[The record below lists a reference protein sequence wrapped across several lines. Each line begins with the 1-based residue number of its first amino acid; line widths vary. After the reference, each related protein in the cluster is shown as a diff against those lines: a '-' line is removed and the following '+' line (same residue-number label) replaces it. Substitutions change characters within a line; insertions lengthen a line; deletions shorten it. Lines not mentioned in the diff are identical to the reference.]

1 MEHIA
6 DPNGVQTFSEQN
18 GLIMNAAPLSGIKV
32 VELARI
38 LAGPWIGQT
47 LSDLGCE
54 VIKVES
60 PNGDDTR
67 TWGPPWI
74 ETEGERSAAYFHAC
88 NRGKKSV
95 TVDLKTQ
102 EGQDYVRTLLADAD
116 VFIENF
122 KVGGL
127 TQYGLD
133 AQTLC
138 KEFPT
143 LIYCSVTGFGQTGP
157 YATRAG
163 YDFMIQGMAGIM
175 DLTGEPD
182 GSPQKMGVAFAD
194 IFTGLYG
201 VVGIQSALIQ
211 RQQTG
216 KGQHI
221 DMSLFDCMSGVLANQ
236 SMNFLASG
244 NAPTRMGNKHPNIAP
259 YQTFPVEDGHLIIAV
274 GNDQQFQR
282 LCKAL
287 NLNNLADDDR
297 FTSNALR
304 VQNRDDLE
312 ALLSEQ
318 TNKWTRQSLLDAL
331 EVAVVPAG
339 PINTVADVFADK
351 QFQARGMQIEP
362 DGVPGVRTPIKFS
375 DAELSLNKRA
385 PNLGEHNPDKH

>member
-1 MEHIA
+1 ME
-6 DPNGVQTFSEQN
+6 
-18 GLIMNAAPLSGIKV
+18 M
-32 VELARI
+32 
-38 LAGPWIGQT
+38 
-47 LSDLGCE
+47 
-54 VIKVES
+54 
-60 PNGDDTR
+60 TR
-67 TWGPPWI
+67 GGPPWI

-95 TVDLKTQ
+95 TVNLKTS
-102 EGQDYVRTLLADAD
+102 EGKDYVRTLLADAD

-138 KEFPT
+138 KEFPK

-221 DMSLFDCMSGVLANQ
+221 DMSLFDCMTGVLANQ

-259 YQTFPVEDGHLIIAV
+259 YQTFPAKDGHLIIAV

-287 NLNNLADDDR
+287 SLNNLANDDR

-375 DAELSLNKRA
+375 DAELSLDKRA

>member
-1 MEHIA
+1 
-6 DPNGVQTFSEQN
+6 
-18 GLIMNAAPLSGIKV
+18 MNKAPLAGIKV

-54 VIKVES
+54 VIKIES
-60 PNGDDTR
+60 PAGDDTR
-67 TWGPPWI
+67 QWGPPWI
-74 ETEGERSAAYFHAC
+74 ETGGERSAAYFHAC

-95 TVDLKTQ
+95 TADLKTP
-102 EGQDYVRTLLADAD
+102 EGQAQVRALIEEAD

-133 AQTLC
+133 AETLC
-138 KEFPT
+138 KDFPS

-157 YATRAG
+157 YASRAG
-163 YDFMIQGMAGIM
+163 YDFMIQGMAGVM
-175 DLTGEPD
+175 DLTGEPTGD
-182 GSPQKMGVAFAD
+182 PQKMGVAFAD

-201 VVGIQSALIQ
+201 VIGIQSALLQ
-211 RQQTG
+211 RSQTG
-216 KGQHI
+216 IGQHI

-244 NAPTRMGNKHPNIAP
+244 QAPSRMGNKHPNIAP
-259 YQTFPVEDGHLIIAV
+259 YQTFPVSDGHLIIAV

-282 LCKAL
+282 LCGAL
-287 NLNNLADDDR
+287 NLEALKTDGR
-297 FTSNALR
+297 FSSNALR
-304 VQNRDDLE
+304 VQHRDELE
-312 ALLSEQ
+312 SLLSEQ
-318 TNKWTRQSLLDAL
+318 TIRWTRQQLLDAL

-339 PINTVADVFADK
+339 PINTVADVFADP

-362 DGVPGVRTPIKFS
+362 EGVPGVRTPIRFS
-375 DAELSLNKRA
+375 NAELSLEKRA
-385 PNLGEHNPDKH
+385 PNLGEHNSDKK

>member
-95 TVDLKTQ
+95 TVDLKTP

-127 TQYGLD
+127 TQFGLD

-138 KEFPT
+138 KEYPK

-244 NAPTRMGNKHPNIAP
+244 NSPTRMGNKHPNIAP
-259 YQTFPVEDGHLIIAV
+259 YQTFPVKDGHLIIAV

-287 NLNNLADDDR
+287 SLNNLADDDR